1 MANRDDLVEEVLL
14 SLAGYLTD
22 QELIGTLSAP
32 VGTSDTTFTVAG
44 SVFADG
50 SGFQPGLAELGS
62 ELIYVGAVNPT
73 TGVFSNVIRGF
84 RGTTAATHSAGAQVR
99 ANPRVP
105 RSKVIRSINDTLD
118 EVFPR
123 LYAVAEDQFASE
135 GGVTAYDI
143 PAAAADVLSVGFQ
156 GNGVKSD
163 YRASKFWQFVANP
176 SDESATGKQIQVGDF
191 WSGADIHVV
200 YAKAPSKFSEAAGTN
215 EDFTTATGLPDWC
228 REVVTLGA
236 AYKVMAFLDA
246 GRIAERTA
254 EGDLL
259 AQQSPIGTAQKLSQ
273 HLFALYQERL
283 SRAES
288 RLRQQYDVGVVHY
301 KMW

>member
-22 QELIGTLSAP
+22 QELIGTLAAP
-32 VGTSDTTFTVAG
+32 VGAGDTTFTVSG

-50 SGFQPGLAELGS
+50 SGFQPGLAELGT
-62 ELIYVGAVNPT
+62 ELIYVGAVNPS

-84 RGTTAATHSAGAQVR
+84 RGTTAAAWGAGSQVR

-118 EVFPR
+118 EVYPR
-123 LYAVAEDQFASE
+123 LWAVGEAQFP
-135 GGVTAYDI
+135 AYDFVTSYDL
-143 PAAAADVLSVGFQ
+143 PADALDVVSVAMQ
-156 GNGVKSD
+156 EPDVASA
-163 YRASKFWQFVANP
+163 YRQSQRWQFIANA
-176 SDESATGKQIQVGDF
+176 SDESLTGKQIHVGDA
-191 WSGADIHVV
+191 WSGSDIHVV
-200 YAKAPSKFSEAAGTN
+200 YAKAPVKFSEAAGTN
-215 EDFTTATGLPDWC
+215 QDFTTQTGLQDWC

-288 RLRQQYDVGVVHY
+288 RLRQQYDVGSVHY

>member
-32 VGTSDTTFTVAG
+32 VGASDTTFTVTG

-50 SGFQPGLAELGS
+50 SGFQPGVAELGN

-84 RGTTAATHSAGAQVR
+84 RGTTAAAWSAGSQVR

-105 RSKVIRSINDTLD
+105 RAKVIRAVNDTLD

-123 LYAVAEDQFASE
+123 LYAVDGDQFAST

-143 PAAAADVLSVGFQ
+143 PADAVDVLSVGFQ
-156 GNGVKSD
+156 GTTASD

-176 SDESATGKQIQVGDF
+176 SDESVTGKQVQVGDF

-200 YAKAPSKFSEAAGTN
+200 YAKAPEKFSEAAGTN

-259 AQQSPIGTAQKLSQ
+259 AMQSPIGTAQKLSQ

-283 SRAES
+283 SRAEA
-288 RLRQQYDVGVVHY
+288 RLRQQYDVGSVHY

>member
-22 QELIGTLSAP
+22 QELIGSLAGTLT
-32 VGTSDTTFTVAG
+32 TSTSTFTVTG
-44 SVFADG
+44 SVFPDG
-50 SGFQPGLAELGS
+50 SGFQPGLAEIGN
-62 ELIYVGAVNPT
+62 ELVYVGSVNPA
-73 TGVFSNVIRGF
+73 TGEFSNVIRGF
-84 RGTTAATHSAGAQVR
+84 RGTAAVAWTAGTVVR

-105 RSKVIRSINDTLD
+105 RSKVIRAINDTID
-118 EVFPR
+118 EVYPR
-123 LYAVAEDQFASE
+123 LWAVAEDQFP
-135 GGVTAYDI
+135 AYDFVTSYDL
-143 PAAAADVLSVGFQ
+143 PTDALDVISVAMQ
-156 GNGVKSD
+156 EPDVVSA
-163 YRASKFWQFVANP
+163 YRQSQRWQFVANA
-176 SDESATGKQIQVGDF
+176 STESVTGKQIHVGDA
-191 WSGADIHVV
+191 WAGADIHVV
-200 YAKAPSKFSEAAGTN
+200 YAKAPVKFSEVSGTN
-215 EDFTTATGLPDWC
+215 EDFTTATGLEDWC

-259 AQQSPIGTAQKLSQ
+259 ALQSPIGTAQKLSQ

-283 SRAES
+283 GRAEA
-288 RLRQQYDVGVVHY
+288 RLRSQYDVGSIHY